1 MEINKRE
8 NIGWI
13 DLLRVTACF
22 LVVFAHCCD
31 PFVARFDTDRPTF
44 LQGCALGS
52 AVRCCVPLFVMMTGV
67 LLFPVRNGM
76 SEFYKK
82 RIGRIVVPLIFWSVM
97 LPVLY
102 FIYLNYITTTDN
114 PTIDISAFTLE
125 MTITKIWTFIF
136 NFNYDTTPLWYLY
149 MLVGLYFII
158 PIFHAWLERA
168 TRKDIKLFLS
178 IWGISLFLPY
188 IKMAAP
194 ALGYIGNWGN
204 MDILGVCDW
213 NAFGS
218 FYYVSGFTGY
228 LILAH
233 YLVKYPLQ
241 WSWRKTLAIGIP
253 MFVTGYAITFGGYLI
268 MQEYFPG
275 NYAYLE
281 IVWLFG
287 GINVFMMTFP
297 VFVCIQKLKIPS
309 SPVLSKVASMTFGIY
324 LCHFVFVQ
332 MGYDLFTSLLPQGI
346 PAIIHIICMAVT
358 AFLISYLV
366 VRGMYA
372 CKWTRRFVA

>member
-1 MEINKRE
+1 
-8 NIGWI
+8 
-13 DLLRVTACF
+13 
-22 LVVFAHCCD
+22 
-31 PFVARFDTDRPTF
+31 
-44 LQGCALGS
+44 
-52 AVRCCVPLFVMMTGV
+52 
-67 LLFPVRNGM
+67 
-76 SEFYKK
+76 
-82 RIGRIVVPLIFWSVM
+82 
-97 LPVLY
+97 
-102 FIYLNYITTTDN
+102 
-114 PTIDISAFTLE
+114 
-125 MTITKIWTFIF
+125 
-136 NFNYDTTPLWYLY
+136 
-149 MLVGLYFII
+149 
-158 PIFHAWLERA
+158 
-168 TRKDIKLFLS
+168 
-178 IWGISLFLPY
+178 
-188 IKMAAP
+188 MAAP

-297 VFVCIQKLKIPS
+297 VLSAYRSLKYLLRLFFQKWHP
-309 SPVLSKVASMTFGIY
+309 
-324 LCHFVFVQ
+324 
-332 MGYDLFTSLLPQGI
+332 
-346 PAIIHIICMAVT
+346 
-358 AFLISYLV
+358 
-366 VRGMYA
+366 
-372 CKWTRRFVA
+372 

>member
-1 MEINKRE
+1 
-8 NIGWI
+8 
-13 DLLRVTACF
+13 
-22 LVVFAHCCD
+22 
-31 PFVARFDTDRPTF
+31 
-44 LQGCALGS
+44 
-52 AVRCCVPLFVMMTGV
+52 
-67 LLFPVRNGM
+67 
-76 SEFYKK
+76 
-82 RIGRIVVPLIFWSVM
+82 
-97 LPVLY
+97 
-102 FIYLNYITTTDN
+102 
-114 PTIDISAFTLE
+114 
-125 MTITKIWTFIF
+125 
-136 NFNYDTTPLWYLY
+136 
-149 MLVGLYFII
+149 
-158 PIFHAWLERA
+158 
-168 TRKDIKLFLS
+168 
-178 IWGISLFLPY
+178 
-188 IKMAAP
+188 
-194 ALGYIGNWGN
+194 

-218 FYYVSGFTGY
+218 FYYVSGFIGY

-332 MGYDLFTSLLPQGI
+332 MGYDLFASLLPQGI